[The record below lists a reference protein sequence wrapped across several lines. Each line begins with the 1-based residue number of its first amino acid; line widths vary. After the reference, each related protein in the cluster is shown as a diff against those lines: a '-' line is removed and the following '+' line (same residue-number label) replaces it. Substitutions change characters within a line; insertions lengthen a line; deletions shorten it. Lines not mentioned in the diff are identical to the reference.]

1 MVVQNFLKVSPRT
14 FIWKP
19 HGSRVKLVLWKVVW
33 WEKMVVVY
41 DRPTNRS
48 MVLCVC
54 PFSSLIEHA
63 FSKVPVGGSGQDP
76 TPLPSLSAPLHYSLD
91 AVVPLISAQWNLRG
105 RIKHVAFAN
114 FRNISHFSG
123 ILGHKGG
130 SKKLRSPKVLCSA
143 LSITIK

>member
-1 MVVQNFLKVSPRT
+1 MVVQNFLKISPRM
-14 FIWKP
+14 FVWKP
-19 HGSRVKLVLWKVVW
+19 HGSHMQLVLWKVVW

-76 TPLPSLSAPLHYSLD
+76 TPPPSLSAPLHYSSY

-123 ILGHKGG
+123 IVGHKRG
-130 SKKLRSPKVLCSA
+130 SKKLHSPKVVSSA